1 LYSISISSPLN
12 KNVKRQHFKL
22 EQEYIIS
29 ISRSCANQIVYID
42 KYKVSLYTNNVENKK
57 HLMKVGKVAQAA
69 GVSVSTVHY
78 YLREGLLN
86 LPPKTSRNMAYYD
99 PSTVEEIRLIKEL
112 QTHRFLP
119 LSAIKLILEARRSGQ
134 TIGHVLEMKSVLE
147 DIFHPVPGNET
158 YKAEMTLSELVVT
171 TGLSETN
178 IKTLEKM
185 RLIEPD
191 RRGSEPIYSDID
203 VSIARLFKR
212 VRDYGLKAED
222 LFIYTRFARL
232 IKIEAQAMH
241 DTIHKLP
248 NHEIL
253 PMAEM
258 FKTTSDLKNLL
269 AIRAWRDI
277 ARMDHENHLNQGM
290 DQ

>member
-1 LYSISISSPLN
+1 
-12 KNVKRQHFKL
+12 
-22 EQEYIIS
+22 
-29 ISRSCANQIVYID
+29 
-42 KYKVSLYTNNVENKK
+42 
-57 HLMKVGKVAQAA
+57 MKVGEVARAA

-99 PSTVEEIRLIKEL
+99 PSTIEDIRLIKEL
-112 QTHRFLP
+112 QSHRFLP

-134 TIGHVLEMKSVLE
+134 ATNHVLEMKSVLE
-147 DIFHPVPGNET
+147 DIFRPVPGNEAT
-158 YKAEMTLSELVVT
+158 GAEMTLSELTVA
-171 TGLSETN
+171 TGLSEDD
-178 IKTLEKM
+178 IKTLDKM

-191 RRGSEPIYSDID
+191 RRGQEPIYSDID

-222 LFIYTRFARL
+222 LFVYTRFAGL
-232 IKIEAQAMH
+232 TKIEAQAMH

-248 NHEIL
+248 NHDIL
-253 PMAEM
+253 PMVEM

-269 AIRAWRDI
+269 AIRAWRNLTK
-277 ARMDHENHLNQGM
+277 MDHENHPAQGK